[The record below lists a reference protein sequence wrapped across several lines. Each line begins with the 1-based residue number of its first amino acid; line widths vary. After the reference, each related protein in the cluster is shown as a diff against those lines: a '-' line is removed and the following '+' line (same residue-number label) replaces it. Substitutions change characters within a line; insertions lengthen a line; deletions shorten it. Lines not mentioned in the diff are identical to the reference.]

1 MSGTT
6 KEAGEP
12 VGKAGGWKRVTAVH
26 LAMIVAALIGIA
38 WTSAADPGAAGA
50 TPGAPRGVTWVWLAL
65 VPVYCAACI
74 WHGWDWATANRL
86 RMRLVVTQA
95 LHWLAFLG
103 AMYMVLSP
111 TVSGMMNADA
121 IGLVLLT
128 LLAMGT
134 FVAGVH
140 AWSAAICATGVTLA
154 LAIPVISWL
163 DRSIVLVVASIA
175 VVAVV
180 AGWVMLRR
188 LRRPAP
194 SASPSALTP

>member
-1 MSGTT
+1 MGEAMQDAAGTDA
-6 KEAGEP
+6 KPQGS
-12 VGKAGGWKRVTAVH
+12 WKRVTAVH
-26 LAMIVAALIGIA
+26 LGMIVAALIGIA
-38 WTSAADPGAAGA
+38 WTSAADPGAA
-50 TPGAPRGVTWVWLAL
+50 TPGAARGVTWVWLAL
-65 VPVYCAACI
+65 VPIYCAACI
-74 WHGWDWATANRL
+74 WHGWAGATANRM
-86 RMRLVVTQA
+86 RTRLVVTQA

-111 TVSGMMNADA
+111 AVSGMMNADA

-163 DRSIVLVVASIA
+163 DRSLVLLLAAAA

-188 LRRPAP
+188 MRAPAAP
-194 SASPSALTP
+194 LMPGS